1 MAIEFFN
8 FGVNAASEAASKLQ
22 KIANNEVQKET
33 DEMFGRLHEDYIKE
47 QEREDAAKKKADY
60 NPYEDEERQQEQKQ
74 RGGYNPDDYE
84 RVAFSGAVGAKN
96 QALYFAQYMKDQ
108 GVNDVVVS
116 PVKINGE
123 YMVEIPK
130 TAMIREKVEPEQ
142 EQPTV
147 TKLNHDEQ
155 DFLRRQL
162 ENVAAQ
168 EEAKKPKPAEP
179 EMTEAVT
186 DVTTEPQQAAAQ
198 PVPDAEPAY
207 SEPNTY
213 ESSYTE
219 HTDTAEP
226 VYDQNIPA
234 ADPMQAETTENAQVE
249 AESVAPAPENSYN
262 SSFGMESMS
271 STEPFSAYGDV
282 QPDEA
287 IDYGSTQHND
297 NTGYIPKGL
306 EPDFTSQQTT
316 VADKATAEPQ
326 EAKTNPFSN
335 EPASMPS
342 TAPEPVHTDS
352 QSQPSPSYSGYTS
365 SFEETSAESQNTAP
379 TTPYSDFLSNYDNM
393 KALERIVETGEVR
406 NDNDRRIMQEFVA
419 LTNNSFD
426 GAVSA
431 TESVNLTQQKE
442 PEMTSVRL
450 NENEKSFVQKS
461 MDSTF
466 MGQFLE
472 DRPDVA
478 EAMETIQEKGKITT
492 PHERQMF
499 LDYQNAMHDI
509 ATEFHAKTGT
519 EWDSNGGLE
528 AKSLASKA
536 SFMRTESVVQS
547 LNQKFQTDDKHGAST
562 KPQEHYRNVAKSAEQ
577 LIADFTEKTD
587 IDVKQ
592 AGVHGQSDKSKEIQ
606 ELRDEQEQGGLRA
619 VESEEQKLFTYTF
632 GQMGLF
638 GKTVNKSINVV
649 NDLAKYSA
657 VATNKRIFEEATL
670 RQETFE
676 KSSSSMRLGAA
687 QKNRGIGKAIV
698 FGNDM
703 VVINGEIV
711 TDEKIRGKVLAEHHK
726 RVAQSAQILQE
737 SAQRKEKVKEKQGE
751 YDDAYKIKK
760 DKYYA
765 THQDELADF
774 AKQEKKRKDAF
785 DKKEDKRYA
794 DFIKSGRNPDE
805 FIRREYQARGFYK
818 KKKKIATEH
827 ISEKQERMVR
837 NAQTIQNNLYR
848 QEYAAPVVTK
858 SGFRDGGSL
867 DEIKNTI
874 NTGAIALGAS
884 VTIALSQ
891 PELDFIRKNKSSFT
905 AEQRK
910 VLEKVMRG
918 ESISV
923 YHQKKVL
930 SEWSETMK
938 HAAETGKIK
947 LSDDDAEVLKSLGN
961 KVKLSDGEKAIFA
974 RYDKF
979 AQNLKKDLNLDFIAG
994 GITRADVL
1002 KINEAFLKR
1011 AENKGYQFITAT
1023 GKFDVA
1029 ALGNL
1034 TAKQLK
1040 ELGISNSTRNAL
1052 MQLNNPKAW
1061 GALDIGVA
1069 AKLAQKGMSGATK
1082 LAGNDEDMRA
1092 MISGGTKTYRYARKT
1107 TDGVKNTVKAI
1118 QKHQDA
1124 MKAKFAN
1131 VKKTNRLKNVDSVK
1145 PPKKKPTTK
1154 KAAKPNPK
1162 RNERFLAK
1170 QEKKLARLQRSENS
1184 VFGKARGKINGI
1196 KAKFMNSKV
1205 GMLVQKVQAGV
1216 SKAMLVI
1223 GKYVA
1228 IGILFVAT
1236 ALTMFVVV
1244 MTIIESFTNF
1254 LAAKTYKDTVCYK
1267 LYESLE
1273 EQETSWKD
1281 TIVDYEGL
1289 WDDKANVT
1297 YGTKGMSYSDYLKR
1311 FDNLLEADTQI
1322 AINPWHQKDA
1332 VASLSNNTKYLT
1344 YLDAYNG
1351 EKELRMTA
1359 NANLY
1364 GKLSPSADEAVYY
1377 SSTESGHTSNIKDII
1392 SMTDVMYQ
1400 FETDANSDKELG
1412 DALGANS
1419 DKELGDVLGMSPAE
1433 LNWENFKN
1441 RFTGFFKMLGN
1452 NISEFVK
1459 NLFGGKEDTE
1469 PNYIT
1474 WADASGTTFS
1484 YKTLQNY
1491 TATLFSASHQ
1501 QTWDYTVKYCSRL
1514 GNPTVKVNGSIETI
1528 DKLSE
1533 SEAAE
1538 LGYCTNPKVEDFY
1551 VGIERS
1557 SDDSPHPYIIGSDF
1571 KRYYTNHA
1579 GAFDITVDT
1588 NKNLNGSKN
1597 DLCLWSGMTSNKTTF
1612 DAVVTWISNHSGKCW
1627 SSKTVNPS
1635 SARISG
1641 GIFNYN
1647 LQNKNGKWFDSESG
1661 AKTDISNKLRS
1672 YRDTYHLPDDAYHI
1686 YREEG
1691 DYSVTRLTKDFA
1703 TKSNSNPNVGTL
1715 KTNVVQTS
1723 SKQEK
1728 RCVYIQNATK
1738 YTTGNGYVYEQGGK
1752 AEVPILDYTDSTHLI
1767 TDKTNDTWK
1776 DEVPAEQ
1783 TNYNNING
1791 KEKAYFY
1798 MPIPKNEDVNDFANT
1813 YLKDSS
1819 GNYLTIDKIY
1829 QKVKNRYQAG
1839 GNVYHINTTFVTNY
1853 MSWDD
1858 LNYMIGRVLTAR
1870 GYTGQSYQDEYDLLT
1885 SVIWYRVEIQVNTN
1899 IKQYKKQYRYE
1910 NGSIEI
1916 YRDSTTTLTRKCK
1929 GHSYQYCGG
1938 HLGVISRG
1946 NVFSMTNEQ
1955 LALVGTYNEDY
1966 QFPVQMDWSDDR
1978 YDEIRGKVITDKV
1991 NYSGTVSDA
2000 AWSGGSETPASDVQ
2014 GSYMGHSYGLNL
2026 YVEGGNWKEGF
2037 HVVGESDSEENKQY
2051 LCRDI
2056 FDVDE
2061 MVLKGSNCFGT
2072 KNWNDYEGWNGDN
2085 MTLAVLRQTMDWQD
2099 VYEFDIPTELG
2110 AKVLCQE
2117 DIDKIVDAL
2126 KKKYGSSFND
2136 GREQAVRIALSWVGK
2151 AHYNDEDGHNHGLV
2165 QSYCVAA
2172 DRNFNANC
2180 TAGTAWNFIRMYSS
2194 WTGQTATQSNTIDNS
2209 KAIKSPSTS
2218 LYLPADII
2226 RHVRSVGAGALVSSD
2241 NVNIDADDVNEI
2253 NTSGSNEALLMMK
2266 RDLAVV
2272 YIGELDE
2279 DLELSDGTT
2288 IKAGQS
2294 LTVDLSPNKDI
2305 GTIYLRRTDAT
2316 SLCNI
2321 GKTKT
2326 YYYVKNPDG
2335 KTWLYPFDYDKY
2347 KAFEETRKE
2356 K

>member
-179 EMTEAVT
+179 EMPEAVADAT
-186 DVTTEPQQAAAQ
+186 AEPQQTATQ
-198 PVPDAEPAY
+198 SVPETEPAY
-207 SEPNTY
+207 NEPNTY

-234 ADPMQAETTENAQVE
+234 ADPMQAEATGNVQVE
-249 AESVAPAPENSYN
+249 AESTAPAPESSYN
-262 SSFGMESMS
+262 SSFGMESTS

-282 QPDEA
+282 QPDEVV
-287 IDYGSTQHND
+287 DYGSIQHNE

-306 EPDFTSQQTT
+306 EPDFTSPQAT

-335 EPASMPS
+335 EPVSMSS

-536 SFMRTESVVQS
+536 SFMRTESAVQS
-547 LNQKFQTDDKHGAST
+547 LNQKFQADDKHGASA

-619 VESEEQKLFTYTF
+619 AESEEQKLFTYTF

-737 SAQRKEKVKEKQGE
+737 SAQRKERVKEKQGE

-1412 DALGANS
+1412 D
-1419 DKELGDVLGMSPAE
+1419 VLGMSPAE

-1514 GNPTVKVNGSIETI
+1514 GNPTVKVDGTKYEI
-1528 DKLSE
+1528 DSLSE

-1551 VGIERS
+1551 VGIESS
-1557 SDDSPHPYIIGSDF
+1557 SDDSPQPYIIGSDF

-1776 DEVPAEQ
+1776 DEVSAEQ

-1798 MPIPKNEDVNDFANT
+1798 MPIPKNEDVNDFANN

-1885 SVIWYRVEIQVNTN
+1885 SVIWYRVAIQVNTN

-2072 KNWNDYEGWNGDN
+2072 KDWDDYEGWNGDN

-2136 GREQAVRIALSWVGK
+2136 SREQAVRIALSWVGK

-2180 TAGTAWNFIRMYSS
+2180 TAGTAWDFIRMYSS

-2209 KAIKSPSTS
+2209 KAIKSPSAS

-2226 RHVRSVGAGALVSSD
+2226 RHVRSVSAGALVNSD
-2241 NVNIDADDVNEI
+2241 NVNIDANDVNEI
-2253 NTSGSNEALLMMK
+2253 NNSGSNEALLMMK

-2272 YIGELDE
+2272 YIGELNE

-2335 KTWLYPFDYDKY
+2335 KTWLYRFDCDKY
-2347 KAFEETRKE
+2347 KAFEEARKE

>member
-8 FGVNAASEAASKLQ
+8 FGVNATSEVASKLQ

-130 TAMIREKVEPEQ
+130 TAMIREKIEPKQ

-249 AESVAPAPENSYN
+249 AESVAPAPENSHN

-536 SFMRTESVVQS
+536 SFMRTESAVQS
-547 LNQKFQTDDKHGAST
+547 LNQKFQADDKHGASA

-619 VESEEQKLFTYTF
+619 AESEEQKLFTYTF

-737 SAQRKEKVKEKQGE
+737 SAQRKERVKEKQGE

-1412 DALGANS
+1412 D
-1419 DKELGDVLGMSPAE
+1419 VLGMSPAE

-1514 GNPTVKVNGSIETI
+1514 GNPTVKVDGTKYEI
-1528 DKLSE
+1528 DSLSE

-1551 VGIERS
+1551 VGIESS
-1557 SDDSPHPYIIGSDF
+1557 SDDSPQPYIIGSDF

-1776 DEVPAEQ
+1776 DEVSAEQ

-1798 MPIPKNEDVNDFANT
+1798 MPIPKNEDVNDFANN

-1885 SVIWYRVEIQVNTN
+1885 SVIWYRVAIQVNTN

-2072 KNWNDYEGWNGDN
+2072 KDWDDYEGWNGDN

-2136 GREQAVRIALSWVGK
+2136 SREQAVRIALSWVGK

-2180 TAGTAWNFIRMYSS
+2180 TAGTAWDFIRMYSS

-2209 KAIKSPSTS
+2209 KAIKSPSAS

-2226 RHVRSVGAGALVSSD
+2226 RHVRSVSAGALVSSD
-2241 NVNIDADDVNEI
+2241 NVNIDANDVNEI
-2253 NTSGSNEALLMMK
+2253 NNSGSNEALLMMK

-2272 YIGELDE
+2272 YIGELNE

-2335 KTWLYPFDYDKY
+2335 KTWLYRFDCDKY
-2347 KAFEETRKE
+2347 KAFEEARKE

>member
-8 FGVNAASEAASKLQ
+8 FGVNATSEVASKLQ

-130 TAMIREKVEPEQ
+130 TAMIREKIEPKQ

-249 AESVAPAPENSYN
+249 AEFVAPAPENSYN
-262 SSFGMESMS
+262 SSFGMESTS

-450 NENEKSFVQKS
+450 NEKEKSFVQKS

-536 SFMRTESVVQS
+536 SFMRTESAVQS
-547 LNQKFQTDDKHGAST
+547 LNQKFQADDKHGTSA

-619 VESEEQKLFTYTF
+619 AESEEQKLFTYTF

-737 SAQRKEKVKEKQGE
+737 SAQRKERVKEKQGE

-1011 AENKGYQFITAT
+1011 AESKGYQFITAT

-1131 VKKTNRLKNVDSVK
+1131 VKKTNKLKNVDSVK

-1205 GMLVQKVQAGV
+1205 GMLVQKVQAGI

-1244 MTIIESFTNF
+1244 MTVIESFTNF

-1311 FDNLLEADTQI
+1311 FDNLIENGTQI
-1322 AINPWHQKDA
+1322 VINPWHQKDA
-1332 VASLSNNTKYLT
+1332 VASLSNNTQYIT

-1400 FETDANSDKELG
+1400 FETD
-1412 DALGANS
+1412 ANS

-1514 GNPTVKVNGSIETI
+1514 GNPTVKVDGTKYEI
-1528 DKLSE
+1528 DSLSE

-1551 VGIERS
+1551 VGIESS
-1557 SDDSPHPYIIGSDF
+1557 SDDSPQPYIIGSDF

-1776 DEVPAEQ
+1776 DEVSAEQ

-1798 MPIPKNEDVNDFANT
+1798 MPIPKNEDVNDFANN

-1885 SVIWYRVEIQVNTN
+1885 SVIWYRVAIQVNTN

-2180 TAGTAWNFIRMYSS
+2180 TAGTAWDFIRMYSS

>member
-8 FGVNAASEAASKLQ
+8 FGVNATSEVASKLQ

-60 NPYEDEERQQEQKQ
+60 SPYEDEERQQEQKQ

-130 TAMIREKVEPEQ
+130 TAMIREKIEPEQ

-198 PVPDAEPAY
+198 SVPEAEPAY
-207 SEPNTY
+207 SEPNIY

-262 SSFGMESMS
+262 SSFGMESTS

-287 IDYGSTQHND
+287 VDYGSTQHND

-335 EPASMPS
+335 EPVSMPS

-365 SFEETSAESQNTAP
+365 SFEETSAESQNTAS

-393 KALERIVETGEVR
+393 KTLERIVETGEVR

-419 LTNNSFD
+419 LTNNSFG

-431 TESVNLTQQKE
+431 AESVNLTQQKE

-461 MDSTF
+461 MDSTL

-519 EWDSNGGLE
+519 EWDSNSSLE

-536 SFMRTESVVQS
+536 SFMRTESAVQS
-547 LNQKFQTDDKHGAST
+547 LNQKFQADDKHGAST

-638 GKTVNKSINVV
+638 GKTVNKSINAV

-676 KSSSSMRLGAA
+676 RSSSSMRLGAA

-737 SAQRKEKVKEKQGE
+737 SARRKEKVKEKQGE
-751 YDDAYKIKK
+751 YDDAYKVKK

-765 THQDELADF
+765 THQEELADF

-1023 GKFDVA
+1023 GKLDVA

-1297 YGTKGMSYSDYLKR
+1297 YGTKDMSYSDYLKR

-1400 FETDANSDKELG
+1400 FETD
-1412 DALGANS
+1412 ANS

-1557 SDDSPHPYIIGSDF
+1557 SDDSPQPYIIGSDF

-1776 DEVPAEQ
+1776 DEVSAEQ

-1798 MPIPKNEDVNDFANT
+1798 MPIPKNEDVNDFANN

-1885 SVIWYRVEIQVNTN
+1885 SVIWYRVAIQVNTN

-2072 KNWNDYEGWNGDN
+2072 KDWDDYEGWNGDN

-2136 GREQAVRIALSWVGK
+2136 SREQAVRIALSWVGK

-2180 TAGTAWNFIRMYSS
+2180 TAGTAWDFIRMYSS

-2209 KAIKSPSTS
+2209 KAIKSPSAS

-2226 RHVRSVGAGALVSSD
+2226 RHVRSVSAGALVSSD
-2241 NVNIDADDVNEI
+2241 NVNIDANDVNEI
-2253 NTSGSNEALLMMK
+2253 NNSGSNEALLMMK

-2272 YIGELDE
+2272 YIGELNE

-2335 KTWLYPFDYDKY
+2335 KTWLYRFDCDKY
-2347 KAFEETRKE
+2347 KAFEEARKE

>member
-271 STEPFSAYGDV
+271 SIEPFSAYGDV

-536 SFMRTESVVQS
+536 SFMRTESAVQS
-547 LNQKFQTDDKHGAST
+547 LNQKFQADDKHGASA

-619 VESEEQKLFTYTF
+619 AESEEQKLFTYTF

-737 SAQRKEKVKEKQGE
+737 SAQRKERVKEKQGE

-918 ESISV
+918 ERISV
-923 YHQKKVL
+923 YHQKKVM

-1412 DALGANS
+1412 D
-1419 DKELGDVLGMSPAE
+1419 VLGMSPAE

-1514 GNPTVKVNGSIETI
+1514 GNPTVKVDGTKYEI
-1528 DKLSE
+1528 DSLSE

-1551 VGIERS
+1551 VGIESS
-1557 SDDSPHPYIIGSDF
+1557 SDDSPQPYIIGSDF

-1776 DEVPAEQ
+1776 DEVSAEQ

-1798 MPIPKNEDVNDFANT
+1798 MPIPKNEDVNDFANN

-1885 SVIWYRVEIQVNTN
+1885 SVIWYRVAIQVNTN

-2072 KNWNDYEGWNGDN
+2072 KDWDDYEGWNGDN

-2136 GREQAVRIALSWVGK
+2136 SREQAVRIALSWVGK

-2180 TAGTAWNFIRMYSS
+2180 TAGTAWDFIRMYSS

-2209 KAIKSPSTS
+2209 KAIKSPSAS

-2226 RHVRSVGAGALVSSD
+2226 RHVRSVSAGALVSSD
-2241 NVNIDADDVNEI
+2241 NVNIDANDVNEI
-2253 NTSGSNEALLMMK
+2253 NNSGSNEALLMMK

-2272 YIGELDE
+2272 YIGELNE

-2335 KTWLYPFDYDKY
+2335 KTWLYRFDCDKY
-2347 KAFEETRKE
+2347 KAFEEARKE

>member
-84 RVAFSGAVGAKN
+84 RVAFSGAIGAKN

-130 TAMIREKVEPEQ
+130 TAMIREKIEPKQ

-262 SSFGMESMS
+262 SSFGMESTS

-335 EPASMPS
+335 ESASMPS

-419 LTNNSFD
+419 LTNNSFG

-450 NENEKSFVQKS
+450 SENEKSFVQKS
-461 MDSTF
+461 MDSTL

-536 SFMRTESVVQS
+536 SFMRTESAVQS
-547 LNQKFQTDDKHGAST
+547 LNQKFQADDKHGASA

-619 VESEEQKLFTYTF
+619 AESEEQKLFTYTF
-632 GQMGLF
+632 VQMGLF

-676 KSSSSMRLGAA
+676 RSSSSMRLGAA

-1311 FDNLLEADTQI
+1311 FDNLIENGTQI
-1322 AINPWHQKDA
+1322 VINPWHQKDA

-1400 FETDANSDKELG
+1400 FETD
-1412 DALGANS
+1412 ANS

-1514 GNPTVKVNGSIETI
+1514 GNPTVKVDGTKYEI
-1528 DKLSE
+1528 DSLSE

-1551 VGIERS
+1551 VGIESS
-1557 SDDSPHPYIIGSDF
+1557 SDDSPQPYIIGSDF

-1776 DEVPAEQ
+1776 DEVSAEQ

-1798 MPIPKNEDVNDFANT
+1798 MPIPKNEDVNDFANN

-1885 SVIWYRVEIQVNTN
+1885 SVIWYRVAIQVNTN

-2072 KNWNDYEGWNGDN
+2072 KDWDDYEGWNGDN

-2136 GREQAVRIALSWVGK
+2136 SREQAVRIALSWVGK

-2180 TAGTAWNFIRMYSS
+2180 TAGTAWDFIRMYSS

-2209 KAIKSPSTS
+2209 KAIKSPSAS

-2226 RHVRSVGAGALVSSD
+2226 RHVRSVSAGALVSSD
-2241 NVNIDADDVNEI
+2241 NVNIDANDVNEI
-2253 NTSGSNEALLMMK
+2253 NNSGSNEALLMMK

-2272 YIGELDE
+2272 YIGELNE

-2335 KTWLYPFDYDKY
+2335 KTWLYRFDCDKY
-2347 KAFEETRKE
+2347 KAFEEARKE

>member
-8 FGVNAASEAASKLQ
+8 FGVNATSEVASKLQ

-130 TAMIREKVEPEQ
+130 TAMIREKIEPKQ

-186 DVTTEPQQAAAQ
+186 DVTTEPQQATAQ

-271 STEPFSAYGDV
+271 SIEPFSAYGDV

-536 SFMRTESVVQS
+536 SFMRTESAVQS
-547 LNQKFQTDDKHGAST
+547 LNQKFQADDKHGASA

-619 VESEEQKLFTYTF
+619 AESEEQKLFTYTF

-737 SAQRKEKVKEKQGE
+737 SAQRKERVKEKQGE

-1412 DALGANS
+1412 D
-1419 DKELGDVLGMSPAE
+1419 VLGMSPAE

-1514 GNPTVKVNGSIETI
+1514 GNPTVKVDGTKYEI
-1528 DKLSE
+1528 DSLSE

-1551 VGIERS
+1551 VGIESS
-1557 SDDSPHPYIIGSDF
+1557 SDDSPQPYIIGSDF

-1776 DEVPAEQ
+1776 DEVSAEQ

-1798 MPIPKNEDVNDFANT
+1798 MPIPKNEDVNDFANN

-1885 SVIWYRVEIQVNTN
+1885 SVIWYRVAIQVNTN

-2072 KNWNDYEGWNGDN
+2072 KDWDDYEGWNGDN

-2136 GREQAVRIALSWVGK
+2136 SREQAVRIALSWVGK

-2180 TAGTAWNFIRMYSS
+2180 TAGTAWDFIRMYSS

-2209 KAIKSPSTS
+2209 KAIKSPSAS

-2226 RHVRSVGAGALVSSD
+2226 RHVRSVSAGALVSSD
-2241 NVNIDADDVNEI
+2241 NVNIDANDVNEI
-2253 NTSGSNEALLMMK
+2253 NNSGSNEALLMMK

-2272 YIGELDE
+2272 YIGELNE

-2335 KTWLYPFDYDKY
+2335 KTWLYRFDCDKY
-2347 KAFEETRKE
+2347 KAFEEARKE

>member
-8 FGVNAASEAASKLQ
+8 FGVNATSEVASKLQ

-130 TAMIREKVEPEQ
+130 TAMIREKIEPEQ

-168 EEAKKPKPAEP
+168 EEAKKPKSAEP

-198 PVPDAEPAY
+198 PVPEAGPAY

-262 SSFGMESMS
+262 SSFGMESTS

-287 IDYGSTQHND
+287 VDYDSTQHND

-306 EPDFTSQQTT
+306 EPDFTSPQTT

-335 EPASMPS
+335 EPVSIPS

-393 KALERIVETGEVR
+393 KTLERIVETGEVR

-419 LTNNSFD
+419 LTNNSFG

-431 TESVNLTQQKE
+431 AESVNLTQQKE

-509 ATEFHAKTGT
+509 STEFHAKAGT

-547 LNQKFQTDDKHGAST
+547 LNQKFQADDKHNASA

-592 AGVHGQSDKSKEIQ
+592 AGIHGQSDKSKEIQ

-619 VESEEQKLFTYTF
+619 VENEEQKLFTYTF

-676 KSSSSMRLGAA
+676 RSSSSMRLGAA

-711 TDEKIRGKVLAEHHK
+711 TDEKIRSKVLAEHHK

-737 SAQRKEKVKEKQGE
+737 SARRKEKVKEKQGE
-751 YDDAYKIKK
+751 YDDAYKVKK

-774 AKQEKKRKDAF
+774 VKQEKKRKDAF

-1034 TAKQLK
+1034 TTKQLK

-1131 VKKTNRLKNVDSVK
+1131 VKKTNKLKNVDSVK

-1244 MTIIESFTNF
+1244 MTVIESFTNF

-1281 TIVDYEGL
+1281 TVVDYEGL

-1311 FDNLLEADTQI
+1311 FDNLIENGTQI
-1322 AINPWHQKDA
+1322 VINPWHQKDT
-1332 VASLSNNTKYLT
+1332 VASLSNNTQYIT

-1412 DALGANS
+1412 D
-1419 DKELGDVLGMSPAE
+1419 VLGMSPAE

-1452 NISEFVK
+1452 NISEFFK

-1501 QTWDYTVKYCSRL
+1501 QTWDYTVKYCNRL

-1538 LGYCTNPKVEDFY
+1538 LGYCINPKVEDFY
-1551 VGIERS
+1551 VGIES
-1557 SDDSPHPYIIGSDF
+1557 SSNDSPEPYIIGSDG
-1571 KRYYTNHA
+1571 KRYYTNHVNT
-1579 GAFDITVDT
+1579 FDITVST
-1588 NKNLNGSKN
+1588 NKNLNGSVN
-1597 DLCLWSGMTSNKTTF
+1597 DLCLWSGMKGDKNTF
-1612 DAVVTWISNHSGKCW
+1612 DKVVEWIGNHSGRCW
-1627 SSKTVNPS
+1627 TSKTVKPS
-1635 SARISG
+1635 GARISG
-1641 GIFNYN
+1641 GIYNYN
-1647 LQNKNGKWFDSESG
+1647 LPNTNGGWYDSASAAE
-1661 AKTDISNKLRS
+1661 AYMKTKLNNYRNAYRLPADTYKI
-1672 YRDTYHLPDDAYHI
+1672 YRD
-1686 YREEG
+1686 EG
-1691 DYSVTRLTKDFA
+1691 DYSTTRMTRDFA
-1703 TKSNSNPNVGTL
+1703 TKSTSNPNTGTQKKRIAQNGTKSQKCNLYFSGSNATWLNGSNHVWGKRNSSGYFDILKYNDSSVLKSDTVNYSFYTQSDSLFANGKNLEKEYYNKYVKNKEQAYIYFPLPNGMSYDDIPNEVKTNYSYSDVLKYLKRLYNASGSPSLLYNSIFISNAFDWNGDRSGTL
-1715 KTNVVQTS
+1715 EKVFDCITNSTDDWNELNS
-1723 SKQEK
+1723 RNWGRISM
-1728 RCVYIQNATK
+1728 
-1738 YTTGNGYVYEQGGK
+1738 K
-1752 AEVPILDYTDSTHLI
+1752 A
-1767 TDKTNDTWK
+1767 
-1776 DEVPAEQ
+1776 
-1783 TNYNNING
+1783 
-1791 KEKAYFY
+1791 
-1798 MPIPKNEDVNDFANT
+1798 DVN
-1813 YLKDSS
+1813 
-1819 GNYLTIDKIY
+1819 I
-1829 QKVKNRYQAG
+1829 R
-1839 GNVYHINTTFVTNY
+1839 
-1853 MSWDD
+1853 
-1858 LNYMIGRVLTAR
+1858 
-1870 GYTGQSYQDEYDLLT
+1870 
-1885 SVIWYRVEIQVNTN
+1885 
-1899 IKQYKKQYRYE
+1899 QYKWQYRYE
-1910 NGSIEI
+1910 NGSIEV
-1916 YRDSTTTLTRKCK
+1916 YRDSRTTLTRNCK
-1929 GHSYQYCGG
+1929 GHSYKYCGG

-2026 YVEGGNWKEGF
+2026 YVEGGNWKKGF

-2061 MVLKGSNCFGT
+2061 MILKGSNCFGT
-2072 KNWNDYEGWNGDN
+2072 KDWDDYEGWNGDN

-2136 GREQAVRIALSWVGK
+2136 SREQAVRIALSWVGK

-2180 TAGTAWNFIRMYSS
+2180 TAGTAWDFIRMYSS
-2194 WTGQTATQSNTIDNS
+2194 WTGQTATQSNMIDNS
-2209 KAIKSPSTS
+2209 KAIKSPSAS

-2226 RHVRSVGAGALVSSD
+2226 RHVRSVSAGALVSSD
-2241 NVNIDADDVNEI
+2241 NVNIDANDVNEI
-2253 NTSGSNEALLMMK
+2253 NNSGSNEALLMMK

-2272 YIGELDE
+2272 YIGELNE

-2326 YYYVKNPDG
+2326 YYYVKNPDD
-2335 KTWLYPFDYDKY
+2335 KTWLYRFDCDKY
-2347 KAFEETRKE
+2347 KAFEEARKE

>member
-8 FGVNAASEAASKLQ
+8 FGVNATSEVASKLQ

-130 TAMIREKVEPEQ
+130 TAMIREKIEPKQ

-271 STEPFSAYGDV
+271 SIEPFSAYGDV

-536 SFMRTESVVQS
+536 SFMRTESAVQS
-547 LNQKFQTDDKHGAST
+547 LNQKFQADDKHGASA

-619 VESEEQKLFTYTF
+619 AESEEQKLFTYTF

-737 SAQRKEKVKEKQGE
+737 SAQRKERVKEKQGE

-1412 DALGANS
+1412 D
-1419 DKELGDVLGMSPAE
+1419 VLGMSPAE

-1514 GNPTVKVNGSIETI
+1514 GNPTVKVDGTKYEI
-1528 DKLSE
+1528 DSLSE

-1551 VGIERS
+1551 VGIESS
-1557 SDDSPHPYIIGSDF
+1557 SDDSPQPYIIGSDF

-1776 DEVPAEQ
+1776 DEVSAEQ

-1798 MPIPKNEDVNDFANT
+1798 MPIPKNEDVNDFANN

-1885 SVIWYRVEIQVNTN
+1885 SVIWYRVAIQVNTN

-2072 KNWNDYEGWNGDN
+2072 KNWDDYEGWNGDN

-2136 GREQAVRIALSWVGK
+2136 SREQAVRIALSWVGK

-2180 TAGTAWNFIRMYSS
+2180 TAGTAWDFIRMYSS

-2209 KAIKSPSTS
+2209 KAIKSPSAS

-2226 RHVRSVGAGALVSSD
+2226 RHVRSVSAGALVSSD
-2241 NVNIDADDVNEI
+2241 NVNIDANDVNEI
-2253 NTSGSNEALLMMK
+2253 NNSGSNEALLMMK

-2272 YIGELDE
+2272 YIGELNE

-2335 KTWLYPFDYDKY
+2335 KTWLYRFDCDKY
-2347 KAFEETRKE
+2347 KAFEEARKE

>member
-8 FGVNAASEAASKLQ
+8 FGVNATSEVASKLQ

-130 TAMIREKVEPEQ
+130 TAMIREKIEPKQ

-536 SFMRTESVVQS
+536 SFMRTESAVQS
-547 LNQKFQTDDKHGAST
+547 LNQKFQADDKHGASA

-619 VESEEQKLFTYTF
+619 AESEEQKLFTYTF

-737 SAQRKEKVKEKQGE
+737 SAQRKERVKEKQGE

-1412 DALGANS
+1412 D
-1419 DKELGDVLGMSPAE
+1419 VLGMSPAE

-1514 GNPTVKVNGSIETI
+1514 GNPTVKVDGTKYEI
-1528 DKLSE
+1528 DSLSE

-1551 VGIERS
+1551 VGIESS
-1557 SDDSPHPYIIGSDF
+1557 SDDSPQPYIIGSDF

-1776 DEVPAEQ
+1776 DEVSAEQ

-1798 MPIPKNEDVNDFANT
+1798 MPIPKNEDVNDFANN

-1885 SVIWYRVEIQVNTN
+1885 SVIWYRVAIQVNTN

-1955 LALVGTYNEDY
+1955 LALAGTYNEDY

-2072 KNWNDYEGWNGDN
+2072 KDWDDYEGWNGDN

-2180 TAGTAWNFIRMYSS
+2180 TAGTAWDFIRMYSS

-2209 KAIKSPSTS
+2209 KAIKFPSTS

-2253 NTSGSNEALLMMK
+2253 NNSGSNEALLMMK

-2272 YIGELDE
+2272 YIGELNE

-2326 YYYVKNPDG
+2326 YYYVKNPDD
-2335 KTWLYPFDYDKY
+2335 KTWLYRFDCDKY
-2347 KAFEETRKE
+2347 KAFEEARKG

>member
-8 FGVNAASEAASKLQ
+8 FGVNATSEVASKLQ

-130 TAMIREKVEPEQ
+130 TAMIREKIEPKQ

-271 STEPFSAYGDV
+271 SIEPFSAYGDV

-536 SFMRTESVVQS
+536 SFMRTESAVQS
-547 LNQKFQTDDKHGAST
+547 LNQKFQADDKHGASA

-619 VESEEQKLFTYTF
+619 AESEEQKLFTYTF

-737 SAQRKEKVKEKQGE
+737 SAQRKERVKEKQGE

-1412 DALGANS
+1412 D
-1419 DKELGDVLGMSPAE
+1419 VLGMSPAE

-1514 GNPTVKVNGSIETI
+1514 GNPTVKVDGTKYEI
-1528 DKLSE
+1528 DSLSE

-1551 VGIERS
+1551 VGIESS
-1557 SDDSPHPYIIGSDF
+1557 SDDSPQPYIIGSDF

-1612 DAVVTWISNHSGKCW
+1612 DAVVTWISNRSGKCW

-1776 DEVPAEQ
+1776 DEVSAEQ

-1798 MPIPKNEDVNDFANT
+1798 MPIPKNEDVNDFANN

-1829 QKVKNRYQAG
+1829 QKVKNRYQAD

-1885 SVIWYRVEIQVNTN
+1885 SVIWYRVAIQVNTN

-2072 KNWNDYEGWNGDN
+2072 KDWDDYEGWNGDN

-2136 GREQAVRIALSWVGK
+2136 SREQAVRIALSWVGK

-2180 TAGTAWNFIRMYSS
+2180 TAGTAWDFIRMYSS

-2209 KAIKSPSTS
+2209 KAIKSPSAS

-2226 RHVRSVGAGALVSSD
+2226 RHVRSVSAGALVSSD
-2241 NVNIDADDVNEI
+2241 NVNIDANDVNEI
-2253 NTSGSNEALLMMK
+2253 NNSGSNEALLMMK

-2272 YIGELDE
+2272 YIGELNE

-2335 KTWLYPFDYDKY
+2335 KTWLYRFDCDKY
-2347 KAFEETRKE
+2347 KAFEEARKE

>member
-8 FGVNAASEAASKLQ
+8 FGVNATSEVASKLQ

-130 TAMIREKVEPEQ
+130 TAMIREKIEPKQ

-1412 DALGANS
+1412 D
-1419 DKELGDVLGMSPAE
+1419 VLGMSPAE

-1514 GNPTVKVNGSIETI
+1514 GNPTVKVDGTKYEI
-1528 DKLSE
+1528 DSLSE

-1551 VGIERS
+1551 VGIESS
-1557 SDDSPHPYIIGSDF
+1557 SDDSPQPYIIGSDF

-1776 DEVPAEQ
+1776 DEVSAEQ

-1798 MPIPKNEDVNDFANT
+1798 MPIPKNEDVNDFANN

-1885 SVIWYRVEIQVNTN
+1885 SVIWYRVAIQVNTN

-2180 TAGTAWNFIRMYSS
+2180 TAGTAWDFIRMYSS

>member
-8 FGVNAASEAASKLQ
+8 FGVNATSEAASKLQ

-130 TAMIREKVEPEQ
+130 TAMIREKIEPKQ

-287 IDYGSTQHND
+287 IDYGSAQHND

-335 EPASMPS
+335 EPVSMPS

-536 SFMRTESVVQS
+536 SFMRTESAVQS
-547 LNQKFQTDDKHGAST
+547 LNQKFQADDKHGASA

-619 VESEEQKLFTYTF
+619 AESEEQKLFTYTF

-737 SAQRKEKVKEKQGE
+737 SAQRKERVKEKQGE

-1412 DALGANS
+1412 D
-1419 DKELGDVLGMSPAE
+1419 VLGMSPAE

-1514 GNPTVKVNGSIETI
+1514 GNPTVKVDGTKYEI
-1528 DKLSE
+1528 DSLSE

-1551 VGIERS
+1551 VGIESS
-1557 SDDSPHPYIIGSDF
+1557 SDDSPQPYIIGSDF

-1612 DAVVTWISNHSGKCW
+1612 DAVVTWISNHSDKCW

-1776 DEVPAEQ
+1776 DEVSAEQ

-1798 MPIPKNEDVNDFANT
+1798 MPIPKNEDVNDFANN

-1885 SVIWYRVEIQVNTN
+1885 SVIWYRVAIQVNTN

-2180 TAGTAWNFIRMYSS
+2180 TAGTAWDFIRMYSS

>member
-130 TAMIREKVEPEQ
+130 TAMIREKIEPEQ

-186 DVTTEPQQAAAQ
+186 DVTAEPQQAAAQ
-198 PVPDAEPAY
+198 PVPEAEPAY
-207 SEPNTY
+207 SEPDTY
-213 ESSYTE
+213 ESPYTK

-234 ADPMQAETTENAQVE
+234 TDPMQAETTENAQVE

-262 SSFGMESMS
+262 SSFGMESTS

-287 IDYGSTQHND
+287 VDYGSTQHND

-335 EPASMPS
+335 EPVSMPS

-379 TTPYSDFLSNYDNM
+379 TSQNTASTTPYSDFLSNYDNM
-393 KALERIVETGEVR
+393 KTLERIVETGEVR

-419 LTNNSFD
+419 LTNNSFG

-431 TESVNLTQQKE
+431 AESVNLTQQKE

-519 EWDSNGGLE
+519 EWDSNSSLE

-536 SFMRTESVVQS
+536 SFMRTESAVQS
-547 LNQKFQTDDKHGAST
+547 LNQKFQADDKHGTSA

-619 VESEEQKLFTYTF
+619 AESEEQKLFTYTF

-676 KSSSSMRLGAA
+676 RSSSSMRLGAA

-737 SAQRKEKVKEKQGE
+737 SARRKEKVKEKQGE
-751 YDDAYKIKK
+751 YDDAYKVKK

-1297 YGTKGMSYSDYLKR
+1297 YGTKDMSYSDYLKR

-1412 DALGANS
+1412 D
-1419 DKELGDVLGMSPAE
+1419 VLGMSPAE

-1514 GNPTVKVNGSIETI
+1514 GNPTVKVDGTKYEI
-1528 DKLSE
+1528 DSLSE

-1551 VGIERS
+1551 VGIESS
-1557 SDDSPHPYIIGSDF
+1557 SDDSPQPYIIGSDF

-1776 DEVPAEQ
+1776 DEVSAEQ

-1798 MPIPKNEDVNDFANT
+1798 MPIPKNEDVNDFANN

-2072 KNWNDYEGWNGDN
+2072 KDWDDYEGWNGDN

-2136 GREQAVRIALSWVGK
+2136 SREQAVRIALSWVGK

-2180 TAGTAWNFIRMYSS
+2180 TAGTAWDFIRMYSS

-2209 KAIKSPSTS
+2209 KAIKSPSAS

-2226 RHVRSVGAGALVSSD
+2226 RHVRSVSAGALVSSD
-2241 NVNIDADDVNEI
+2241 NVNIDANDVNEI
-2253 NTSGSNEALLMMK
+2253 NNSGSNEALLMMK

-2272 YIGELDE
+2272 YIGELNE

-2305 GTIYLRRTDAT
+2305 GTIYLRRTDAM

-2326 YYYVKNPDG
+2326 YYYVKNPDD
-2335 KTWLYPFDYDKY
+2335 KTWLYRFDCDKY
-2347 KAFEETRKE
+2347 KAFEEARKG

>member
-130 TAMIREKVEPEQ
+130 TAMIREKIEPKQ

-536 SFMRTESVVQS
+536 SFMRTESAVQS
-547 LNQKFQTDDKHGAST
+547 LNQKFQADDKHGASA

-619 VESEEQKLFTYTF
+619 AESEEQKLFTYTF

-737 SAQRKEKVKEKQGE
+737 SAQRKERVKEKQGE

-1412 DALGANS
+1412 D
-1419 DKELGDVLGMSPAE
+1419 VLGMSPAE

-1557 SDDSPHPYIIGSDF
+1557 SDDSPQPYIIGSDF

-1776 DEVPAEQ
+1776 DEVSAEQ

-1798 MPIPKNEDVNDFANT
+1798 MPIPKNEDVNDFANN

-1885 SVIWYRVEIQVNTN
+1885 SVIWYRVAIQVNTN

-2072 KNWNDYEGWNGDN
+2072 KDWDDYEGWNGDN

-2136 GREQAVRIALSWVGK
+2136 SREQAVRIALSWVGK

-2180 TAGTAWNFIRMYSS
+2180 TAGTAWDFIRMYSS

-2209 KAIKSPSTS
+2209 KAIKSPSAS

-2226 RHVRSVGAGALVSSD
+2226 RHVRSVSAGALVSSD
-2241 NVNIDADDVNEI
+2241 NVNIDANDVNEI
-2253 NTSGSNEALLMMK
+2253 NNSGSNEALLMMK

-2272 YIGELDE
+2272 YIGELNE

-2335 KTWLYPFDYDKY
+2335 KTWLYRFDCDKY
-2347 KAFEETRKE
+2347 KAFEEARKE

>member
-8 FGVNAASEAASKLQ
+8 FGVNATSEVASKLQ

-60 NPYEDEERQQEQKQ
+60 SPYEDEERQQEQKQ

-130 TAMIREKVEPEQ
+130 TAMIREKIEPEQ

-198 PVPDAEPAY
+198 SVPEAEPAY
-207 SEPNTY
+207 SEPNIY

-262 SSFGMESMS
+262 SSFGMESTS

-287 IDYGSTQHND
+287 VDYGSTQHND

-335 EPASMPS
+335 EPVSMPS

-365 SFEETSAESQNTAP
+365 SFEETSAESQNTAS

-393 KALERIVETGEVR
+393 KTLERIVETGEVR

-419 LTNNSFD
+419 LTNNSFG

-431 TESVNLTQQKE
+431 AESVNLTQQKE

-461 MDSTF
+461 MDSTL

-519 EWDSNGGLE
+519 EWDSNSSLE

-536 SFMRTESVVQS
+536 SFMRTESAVQS
-547 LNQKFQTDDKHGAST
+547 LNQKFQADDKHGAST

-638 GKTVNKSINVV
+638 GKTVNKSINAV

-676 KSSSSMRLGAA
+676 RSSSSMRLGAA

-737 SAQRKEKVKEKQGE
+737 SARRKEKVKEKQGE
-751 YDDAYKIKK
+751 YDDAYKVKK

-765 THQDELADF
+765 THQEELADF

-1023 GKFDVA
+1023 GKLDVA

-1412 DALGANS
+1412 D
-1419 DKELGDVLGMSPAE
+1419 VLGMSPAE

-1557 SDDSPHPYIIGSDF
+1557 SDDSPQPYIIGSDF

-1776 DEVPAEQ
+1776 DEVSAEQ

-1798 MPIPKNEDVNDFANT
+1798 MPIPKNEDVNDFANN

-1885 SVIWYRVEIQVNTN
+1885 SVIWYRVAIQVNTN

-2072 KNWNDYEGWNGDN
+2072 KDWDDYEGWNGDN

-2136 GREQAVRIALSWVGK
+2136 SREQAVRIALSWVGK

-2180 TAGTAWNFIRMYSS
+2180 TAGTAWDFIRMYSS

-2209 KAIKSPSTS
+2209 KAIKSPSAS

-2226 RHVRSVGAGALVSSD
+2226 RHVRSVSAGALVSSD
-2241 NVNIDADDVNEI
+2241 NVNIDANDVNEI
-2253 NTSGSNEALLMMK
+2253 NNSGSNEALLMMK

-2272 YIGELDE
+2272 YIGELNE

-2335 KTWLYPFDYDKY
+2335 KTWLYRFDCDKY
-2347 KAFEETRKE
+2347 KAFEEARKE

>member
-8 FGVNAASEAASKLQ
+8 FGVNATSEVASKLQ

-130 TAMIREKVEPEQ
+130 TAMIREKIEPKQ

-271 STEPFSAYGDV
+271 SIEPFSAYGDV

-536 SFMRTESVVQS
+536 SFMRTESAVQS
-547 LNQKFQTDDKHGAST
+547 LNQKFQADDKHGASA

-619 VESEEQKLFTYTF
+619 AESEEQKLFTYTF

-737 SAQRKEKVKEKQGE
+737 SAQRKERVKEKQGE

-1228 IGILFVAT
+1228 IGILFVTT

-1412 DALGANS
+1412 D
-1419 DKELGDVLGMSPAE
+1419 VLGMSPAE

-1514 GNPTVKVNGSIETI
+1514 GNPTVKVDGTKYEI
-1528 DKLSE
+1528 DSLSE

-1551 VGIERS
+1551 VGIESS
-1557 SDDSPHPYIIGSDF
+1557 SDDSPQPYIIGSDF

-1776 DEVPAEQ
+1776 DEVSAEQ

-1798 MPIPKNEDVNDFANT
+1798 MPIPKNEDVNDFANN

-1885 SVIWYRVEIQVNTN
+1885 SVIWYRVAIQVNTN

-2072 KNWNDYEGWNGDN
+2072 KDWDDYEGWNGDN

-2136 GREQAVRIALSWVGK
+2136 SREQAVRIALSWVGK

-2180 TAGTAWNFIRMYSS
+2180 TAGTAWDFIRMYSS

-2209 KAIKSPSTS
+2209 KAIKSPSAS

-2226 RHVRSVGAGALVSSD
+2226 RHVRSVSAGALVSSD
-2241 NVNIDADDVNEI
+2241 NVNIDANDVNEI
-2253 NTSGSNEALLMMK
+2253 NNSGSNEALLMMK

-2272 YIGELDE
+2272 YIGELNE

-2335 KTWLYPFDYDKY
+2335 KTWLYRFDCDKY
-2347 KAFEETRKE
+2347 KAFEEARKE

>member
-8 FGVNAASEAASKLQ
+8 FGVNATSEVASKLQ

-130 TAMIREKVEPEQ
+130 TAMIREKIEPEQ

-162 ENVAAQ
+162 ENVATQ

-186 DVTTEPQQAAAQ
+186 DVTAEPQQAAAQ
-198 PVPDAEPAY
+198 PVPEAEPAY
-207 SEPNTY
+207 SEPDTY

-262 SSFGMESMS
+262 SSFGMESTS

-287 IDYGSTQHND
+287 VDYGSTQHND

-335 EPASMPS
+335 EPVSMPS

-365 SFEETSAESQNTAP
+365 SFEETSAESQNTAS

-393 KALERIVETGEVR
+393 KTLERIVETGEVR

-419 LTNNSFD
+419 LTNNSFG

-431 TESVNLTQQKE
+431 AESVNLTQQKE

-461 MDSTF
+461 MDSTL

-519 EWDSNGGLE
+519 EWDSNSSLE

-536 SFMRTESVVQS
+536 SFMRTESAVQS
-547 LNQKFQTDDKHGAST
+547 LNQKFQADDKHGAST

-638 GKTVNKSINVV
+638 GKTVNKSINAV

-676 KSSSSMRLGAA
+676 RSSSSMRLGAA

-737 SAQRKEKVKEKQGE
+737 SARRKEKVKEKQGE
-751 YDDAYKIKK
+751 YDDAYKVKK

-765 THQDELADF
+765 THQEELADF

-1412 DALGANS
+1412 D
-1419 DKELGDVLGMSPAE
+1419 VLGMSPAE

-1557 SDDSPHPYIIGSDF
+1557 SDDSPQPYIIGSDF

-1776 DEVPAEQ
+1776 DEVSAEQ

-1798 MPIPKNEDVNDFANT
+1798 MPIPKNEDVNDFANN

-1885 SVIWYRVEIQVNTN
+1885 SVIWYRVAIQVNTN

-1955 LALVGTYNEDY
+1955 LALAGTYNEDY

-2072 KNWNDYEGWNGDN
+2072 KDWDDYEGWNGDN

-2136 GREQAVRIALSWVGK
+2136 SREQAVRIALSWVGK

-2180 TAGTAWNFIRMYSS
+2180 TAGTAWDFIRMYSS

-2209 KAIKSPSTS
+2209 KAIKSPSAS

-2226 RHVRSVGAGALVSSD
+2226 RHVRSVSAGALVSSD
-2241 NVNIDADDVNEI
+2241 NVNIDANDVNEI
-2253 NTSGSNEALLMMK
+2253 NNSGSNEALLMMK

-2272 YIGELDE
+2272 YIGELNE

-2335 KTWLYPFDYDKY
+2335 KTWLYRFDCDKY
-2347 KAFEETRKE
+2347 KAFEEARKE

>member
-8 FGVNAASEAASKLQ
+8 FGVNATSEVASKLQ

-130 TAMIREKVEPEQ
+130 TAMIREKIEPKQ

-536 SFMRTESVVQS
+536 SFMRTESAVQS
-547 LNQKFQTDDKHGAST
+547 LNQKFQADDKHGASA

-619 VESEEQKLFTYTF
+619 AESEEQKLFTYTF

-737 SAQRKEKVKEKQGE
+737 SAQRKERVKEKQGE

-1236 ALTMFVVV
+1236 SLTMFVVV

-1412 DALGANS
+1412 DVLS

-1514 GNPTVKVNGSIETI
+1514 GNPTVKVDGTKYEI
-1528 DKLSE
+1528 DSLSE

-1551 VGIERS
+1551 VGIESS
-1557 SDDSPHPYIIGSDF
+1557 SDDSPQPYIIGSDF

-1798 MPIPKNEDVNDFANT
+1798 MPIPKNEDVNDFANN

-1885 SVIWYRVEIQVNTN
+1885 SVIWYRVAIQVNTN

-2072 KNWNDYEGWNGDN
+2072 KDWDDYEGWNGDN

-2136 GREQAVRIALSWVGK
+2136 SREQAVRIALSWVGK

-2180 TAGTAWNFIRMYSS
+2180 TAGTAWDFIRMYSS

-2209 KAIKSPSTS
+2209 KAIKSPSAS

-2226 RHVRSVGAGALVSSD
+2226 RHVRSVSAGALVSSD
-2241 NVNIDADDVNEI
+2241 NVNIDANDVNEI
-2253 NTSGSNEALLMMK
+2253 NNSGSNEALLMMK

-2272 YIGELDE
+2272 YIGELNE

-2335 KTWLYPFDYDKY
+2335 KTWLYRFDCDKY
-2347 KAFEETRKE
+2347 KAFEEARKE

>member
-8 FGVNAASEAASKLQ
+8 FGVNATSEVASKLQ

-130 TAMIREKVEPEQ
+130 TAMIREKIEPKQ

-466 MGQFLE
+466 MGQFLK

-536 SFMRTESVVQS
+536 SFMRTESAVQS
-547 LNQKFQTDDKHGAST
+547 LNQKFQADDKHGASA

-619 VESEEQKLFTYTF
+619 AESEEQKLFTYTF

-737 SAQRKEKVKEKQGE
+737 SAQRKERVKEKQGE

-1412 DALGANS
+1412 D
-1419 DKELGDVLGMSPAE
+1419 VLGMSPAE

-1514 GNPTVKVNGSIETI
+1514 GNPTVKVDGTKYEI
-1528 DKLSE
+1528 DSLSE

-1551 VGIERS
+1551 VGIESS
-1557 SDDSPHPYIIGSDF
+1557 SDDSPQPYIIGSDF

-1776 DEVPAEQ
+1776 DEVSAEQ

-1798 MPIPKNEDVNDFANT
+1798 MPIPKNEDVNDFANN

-1885 SVIWYRVEIQVNTN
+1885 SVIWYRVAIQVNTN

-2072 KNWNDYEGWNGDN
+2072 KDWDDYEGWNGDN

-2136 GREQAVRIALSWVGK
+2136 SREQAVRIALSWVGK

-2180 TAGTAWNFIRMYSS
+2180 TAGTAWDFIRMYSS

-2209 KAIKSPSTS
+2209 KAIKSPSAS

-2226 RHVRSVGAGALVSSD
+2226 RHVRSVSAGALVSSD
-2241 NVNIDADDVNEI
+2241 NVNIDANDVNEI
-2253 NTSGSNEALLMMK
+2253 NNSGSNEALLMMK

-2272 YIGELDE
+2272 YIGELNE

-2335 KTWLYPFDYDKY
+2335 KTWLYRFDCDKY
-2347 KAFEETRKE
+2347 KAFEEARKE

>member
-8 FGVNAASEAASKLQ
+8 FGVNATSEVASKLQ
-22 KIANNEVQKET
+22 KIANDEVQKET

-130 TAMIREKVEPEQ
+130 TAMIREKIEPEQ

-186 DVTTEPQQAAAQ
+186 DVTAEPQQAAAQ
-198 PVPDAEPAY
+198 PVPEAEPAY
-207 SEPNTY
+207 SEPDTY
-213 ESSYTE
+213 ESPYTK

-234 ADPMQAETTENAQVE
+234 TDPMQAETTENAQVE

-262 SSFGMESMS
+262 SSFGMESTS

-287 IDYGSTQHND
+287 VDYGSTQHND

-335 EPASMPS
+335 EPVSMPS

-379 TTPYSDFLSNYDNM
+379 TSQNTASTTPYSDFLSNYDNM
-393 KALERIVETGEVR
+393 KTLERIVETGEVR

-419 LTNNSFD
+419 LTNNSFG

-431 TESVNLTQQKE
+431 AESVNLTQQKE

-519 EWDSNGGLE
+519 EWDSNSSLE

-536 SFMRTESVVQS
+536 SFMRTESAVQS

-638 GKTVNKSINVV
+638 GKTVNKSINAV

-676 KSSSSMRLGAA
+676 RSSSSMRLGAA

-737 SAQRKEKVKEKQGE
+737 SARRKEKVKEKQGE
-751 YDDAYKIKK
+751 YDDAYKVKK

-1412 DALGANS
+1412 D
-1419 DKELGDVLGMSPAE
+1419 VLGMSPAE

-1551 VGIERS
+1551 VGIESS
-1557 SDDSPHPYIIGSDF
+1557 SDDSPQPYIIGSDF

-1776 DEVPAEQ
+1776 DEVSAEQ

-1798 MPIPKNEDVNDFANT
+1798 MPIPKNEDVNDFANN

-2072 KNWNDYEGWNGDN
+2072 KDWDDYEGWNGDN

-2136 GREQAVRIALSWVGK
+2136 SREQAVRIALSWVGK

-2180 TAGTAWNFIRMYSS
+2180 TAGTAWDFIRMYSS

-2209 KAIKSPSTS
+2209 KAIKSPSAS

-2226 RHVRSVGAGALVSSD
+2226 RHVRSVSAGALVSSD
-2241 NVNIDADDVNEI
+2241 NVNIDANDVNEI
-2253 NTSGSNEALLMMK
+2253 NNSGSNEALLMMK

-2272 YIGELDE
+2272 YIGELNE

-2335 KTWLYPFDYDKY
+2335 KTWLYRFDCDKY
-2347 KAFEETRKE
+2347 KAFEEARKE

>member
-8 FGVNAASEAASKLQ
+8 FGVNATSEVASKLQ

-130 TAMIREKVEPEQ
+130 TAMIREKIEPKQ

-536 SFMRTESVVQS
+536 SFMRTESAVQS
-547 LNQKFQTDDKHGAST
+547 LNQKFQADDKHGASA

-619 VESEEQKLFTYTF
+619 AESEEQKLFTYTF

-737 SAQRKEKVKEKQGE
+737 SAQRKERVKEKQGE

-1011 AENKGYQFITAT
+1011 AESKGYQFITAT

-1034 TAKQLK
+1034 TTKQLK

-1069 AKLAQKGMSGATK
+1069 AKLTQKGMSGATK

-1236 ALTMFVVV
+1236 ALTLFVVV
-1244 MTIIESFTNF
+1244 MTVIESFTNF

-1412 DALGANS
+1412 D
-1419 DKELGDVLGMSPAE
+1419 VLGMSPAE

-1557 SDDSPHPYIIGSDF
+1557 SDDSPQPYIIGSDF

-1776 DEVPAEQ
+1776 DEVSAEQ

-1798 MPIPKNEDVNDFANT
+1798 MPIPKNEDVNDFANN

-2072 KNWNDYEGWNGDN
+2072 KDWDDYEGWNGDN

-2180 TAGTAWNFIRMYSS
+2180 TAGTAWDFIRMYSS

-2209 KAIKSPSTS
+2209 KAIKFPSTS

-2253 NTSGSNEALLMMK
+2253 NNSGSNEALLMMK

-2272 YIGELDE
+2272 YIGELNE

-2335 KTWLYPFDYDKY
+2335 KTWLYRFDCDKY
-2347 KAFEETRKE
+2347 KAFEEARKE

>member
-8 FGVNAASEAASKLQ
+8 FGVNATSEVASKLQ

-130 TAMIREKVEPEQ
+130 TAMIREKIEPKQ

-271 STEPFSAYGDV
+271 SIEPFSAYGDV

-536 SFMRTESVVQS
+536 SFMRTESAVQS
-547 LNQKFQTDDKHGAST
+547 LNQKFQADDKHGASA

-619 VESEEQKLFTYTF
+619 AESEEQKLFTYTF

-737 SAQRKEKVKEKQGE
+737 SAQRKERVKEKQGE

-891 PELDFIRKNKSSFT
+891 PELDFIRKNKSSFI

-1412 DALGANS
+1412 D
-1419 DKELGDVLGMSPAE
+1419 VLGMSPAE

-1514 GNPTVKVNGSIETI
+1514 GNPTVKVDGTKYEI
-1528 DKLSE
+1528 DSLSE

-1551 VGIERS
+1551 VGIESS
-1557 SDDSPHPYIIGSDF
+1557 SDDSPQPYIIGSDF

-1776 DEVPAEQ
+1776 DEVSAEQ

-1798 MPIPKNEDVNDFANT
+1798 MPIPKNEDVNDFANN

-1885 SVIWYRVEIQVNTN
+1885 SVIWYRVAIQVNTN

-1991 NYSGTVSDA
+1991 NYSDTVSDA

-2072 KNWNDYEGWNGDN
+2072 KDWDDYEGWNGDN

-2136 GREQAVRIALSWVGK
+2136 SREQAVRIALSWVGK

-2180 TAGTAWNFIRMYSS
+2180 TAGTAWDFIRMYSS

-2209 KAIKSPSTS
+2209 KAIKSPSAS

-2226 RHVRSVGAGALVSSD
+2226 RHVRSVSAGALVSSD
-2241 NVNIDADDVNEI
+2241 NVNIDANDVNEI
-2253 NTSGSNEALLMMK
+2253 NNSGSNEALLMMK

-2272 YIGELDE
+2272 YIGELNE

-2335 KTWLYPFDYDKY
+2335 KTWLYRFDCDKY
-2347 KAFEETRKE
+2347 KAFEEARKE

>member
-1 MAIEFFN
+1 VAIEFFN
-8 FGVNAASEAASKLQ
+8 FGVNATSEVASKLQ

-130 TAMIREKVEPEQ
+130 TAMIREKIEPKQ

-262 SSFGMESMS
+262 SSFGMESTS

-335 EPASMPS
+335 ESASMPS

-536 SFMRTESVVQS
+536 SFMRTESAVQS
-547 LNQKFQTDDKHGAST
+547 LNQKFQADDKHGASA

-619 VESEEQKLFTYTF
+619 AESEEQKLFTYTF

-737 SAQRKEKVKEKQGE
+737 SAQRKERVKEKQGE

-1412 DALGANS
+1412 DS

-1514 GNPTVKVNGSIETI
+1514 GNPTVKVDGTKYEI
-1528 DKLSE
+1528 DSLSE

-1551 VGIERS
+1551 VGIESS
-1557 SDDSPHPYIIGSDF
+1557 SDDSPQPYIIGSDF

-1776 DEVPAEQ
+1776 DEVSAEQ

-1798 MPIPKNEDVNDFANT
+1798 MPIPKNEDVNDFANN

-1885 SVIWYRVEIQVNTN
+1885 SVIWYRVAIQVNTN

-2180 TAGTAWNFIRMYSS
+2180 TAGTAWDFIRMYSS

>member
-8 FGVNAASEAASKLQ
+8 FGVNATSEVASKLQ

-130 TAMIREKVEPEQ
+130 TAMIREKIEPKQ

-271 STEPFSAYGDV
+271 SIEPFSAYGDV

-1400 FETDANSDKELG
+1400 FEIDANSD
-1412 DALGANS
+1412 ANS

-1514 GNPTVKVNGSIETI
+1514 GNPTVKVDGTKYEI
-1528 DKLSE
+1528 DSLSE

-1551 VGIERS
+1551 VGIESS
-1557 SDDSPHPYIIGSDF
+1557 SDDSPQPYIIGSDF

-1776 DEVPAEQ
+1776 DEVSAEQ

-1798 MPIPKNEDVNDFANT
+1798 MPIPKNEDVNDFANN

-1885 SVIWYRVEIQVNTN
+1885 SVIWYRVAIQVNTN

-2180 TAGTAWNFIRMYSS
+2180 TAGTAWDFIRMYSS

-2326 YYYVKNPDG
+2326 YYYVKNPNG

>member
-8 FGVNAASEAASKLQ
+8 FGVNATSEVASKLQ

-130 TAMIREKVEPEQ
+130 TAMIREKIEPKQ

-536 SFMRTESVVQS
+536 SFMRTESAVQS
-547 LNQKFQTDDKHGAST
+547 LNQKFQADDKHGASA

-619 VESEEQKLFTYTF
+619 AESEEQKLFTYTF

-737 SAQRKEKVKEKQGE
+737 SAQRKERVKEKQGE

-1011 AENKGYQFITAT
+1011 AESKGYQFITAT

-1034 TAKQLK
+1034 TTKQLK

-1069 AKLAQKGMSGATK
+1069 AKLTQKGMSGATK

-1412 DALGANS
+1412 D
-1419 DKELGDVLGMSPAE
+1419 VLGMSPAE

-1551 VGIERS
+1551 VGIESS
-1557 SDDSPHPYIIGSDF
+1557 SDDSPQPYIIGSDF

-1776 DEVPAEQ
+1776 DEVSAEQ

-1798 MPIPKNEDVNDFANT
+1798 MPIPKNEDVNDFANN

-2072 KNWNDYEGWNGDN
+2072 KDWDDYEGWNGDN

-2136 GREQAVRIALSWVGK
+2136 SREQAVRIALSWVGK

-2180 TAGTAWNFIRMYSS
+2180 TAGTAWDFIRMYSS
-2194 WTGQTATQSNTIDNS
+2194 WTGQTATQSSTIDNS
-2209 KAIKSPSTS
+2209 KAIKSPSAS

-2226 RHVRSVGAGALVSSD
+2226 RHVRSVSAGALVSSD
-2241 NVNIDADDVNEI
+2241 NVNIDANDVNEI
-2253 NTSGSNEALLMMK
+2253 NNSGSNEALLMMK

-2272 YIGELDE
+2272 YIGELNE

-2335 KTWLYPFDYDKY
+2335 KTWLYRFDCDKY
-2347 KAFEETRKE
+2347 KAFEEARKE

>member
-8 FGVNAASEAASKLQ
+8 FGVNATSEVASKLQ

-130 TAMIREKVEPEQ
+130 TAMIREKIEPEQ

-186 DVTTEPQQAAAQ
+186 DVTAEPQQAAAQ
-198 PVPDAEPAY
+198 PVPEAEPAY
-207 SEPNTY
+207 SEPDTY
-213 ESSYTE
+213 ESPYTK

-234 ADPMQAETTENAQVE
+234 TDPMQAETTENAQVE

-262 SSFGMESMS
+262 SSFGMESTS

-287 IDYGSTQHND
+287 VDYGSTQHND

-335 EPASMPS
+335 EPVSMPS

-379 TTPYSDFLSNYDNM
+379 TSQNTASTTPYSDFLSNYDNM
-393 KALERIVETGEVR
+393 KTLERIVETGEVR

-419 LTNNSFD
+419 LTNNSFG

-431 TESVNLTQQKE
+431 AESVNLTQQKE

-519 EWDSNGGLE
+519 EWDSNSSLE

-536 SFMRTESVVQS
+536 SFMRTESAVQS

-638 GKTVNKSINVV
+638 GKTVNKSINAV

-676 KSSSSMRLGAA
+676 RSSSSMRLGAA

-737 SAQRKEKVKEKQGE
+737 SARRKEKVKEKQGE
-751 YDDAYKIKK
+751 YDDAYKVKK

-1040 ELGISNSTRNAL
+1040 ELGISNSIRNAL

-1412 DALGANS
+1412 D
-1419 DKELGDVLGMSPAE
+1419 VLGMSPAE

-1551 VGIERS
+1551 VGIESS
-1557 SDDSPHPYIIGSDF
+1557 SDDSPQPYIIGSDF

-1776 DEVPAEQ
+1776 DEVSAEQ

-1798 MPIPKNEDVNDFANT
+1798 MPIPKNEDVNDFANN

-2072 KNWNDYEGWNGDN
+2072 KDWDDYEGWNGDN

-2136 GREQAVRIALSWVGK
+2136 SREQAVRIALSWVGK

-2180 TAGTAWNFIRMYSS
+2180 TAGTAWDFIRMYSS

-2209 KAIKSPSTS
+2209 KAIKSPSAS

-2226 RHVRSVGAGALVSSD
+2226 RHVRSVSAGALVSSD
-2241 NVNIDADDVNEI
+2241 NVNIDANDVNEI
-2253 NTSGSNEALLMMK
+2253 NNSGSNEALLMMK

-2272 YIGELDE
+2272 YIGELNE

-2335 KTWLYPFDYDKY
+2335 KTWLYRFDCDKY
-2347 KAFEETRKE
+2347 KAFEEARKE

>member
-130 TAMIREKVEPEQ
+130 TAMIREKIEPKQ

-519 EWDSNGGLE
+519 EWDSNSGLE

-536 SFMRTESVVQS
+536 SFMRTESAVQS
-547 LNQKFQTDDKHGAST
+547 LNQKFQADDKHGASA

-619 VESEEQKLFTYTF
+619 AESEEQKLFTYTF

-737 SAQRKEKVKEKQGE
+737 SAQRKERVKEKQGE

-1412 DALGANS
+1412 D
-1419 DKELGDVLGMSPAE
+1419 VLGMSPAE

-1514 GNPTVKVNGSIETI
+1514 GNPTVKVDGTKYEI
-1528 DKLSE
+1528 DSLSE

-1551 VGIERS
+1551 VGIESS
-1557 SDDSPHPYIIGSDF
+1557 SDDSPQPYIIGSDF

-1776 DEVPAEQ
+1776 DEVSAEQ

-1798 MPIPKNEDVNDFANT
+1798 MPIPKNEDVNDFANS

-2180 TAGTAWNFIRMYSS
+2180 TAGTAWDFIRMYSS

-2253 NTSGSNEALLMMK
+2253 NNSGSNEALLMMK

-2272 YIGELDE
+2272 YIGELNE

-2326 YYYVKNPDG
+2326 YYYVKNPDD
-2335 KTWLYPFDYDKY
+2335 KTWLYPFDNDKY

>member
-8 FGVNAASEAASKLQ
+8 FGVNAASEVASKLQ

-130 TAMIREKVEPEQ
+130 TAMIREKIEPKQ

-536 SFMRTESVVQS
+536 SFMRTESAVQS
-547 LNQKFQTDDKHGAST
+547 LNQKFQADDKHGASA

-619 VESEEQKLFTYTF
+619 AESEEQKLFTYTF

-1412 DALGANS
+1412 D
-1419 DKELGDVLGMSPAE
+1419 VLGMSPAE

-1514 GNPTVKVNGSIETI
+1514 GNPTVKVDGTKYEI
-1528 DKLSE
+1528 DSLSE

-1551 VGIERS
+1551 VGIESS
-1557 SDDSPHPYIIGSDF
+1557 SDDSPQPYIIGSDF

-1776 DEVPAEQ
+1776 DEVSAEQ

-1798 MPIPKNEDVNDFANT
+1798 MPIPKNEDVNDFANN

-1885 SVIWYRVEIQVNTN
+1885 SVIWYRVAIQVNTN

-2072 KNWNDYEGWNGDN
+2072 KDWDDYEGWNGDN

-2136 GREQAVRIALSWVGK
+2136 SREQAVRIALSWVGK

-2180 TAGTAWNFIRMYSS
+2180 TAGTAWDFIRMYSS

-2209 KAIKSPSTS
+2209 KAIKSPSAS

-2226 RHVRSVGAGALVSSD
+2226 RHVRSVSAGALVSSD
-2241 NVNIDADDVNEI
+2241 NVNIDANDVNEI
-2253 NTSGSNEALLMMK
+2253 NNSGSNEALLMMK

-2272 YIGELDE
+2272 YIGELNE

-2335 KTWLYPFDYDKY
+2335 KTWLYRFDCDKY
-2347 KAFEETRKE
+2347 KAFEEARKE

>member
-8 FGVNAASEAASKLQ
+8 FGVNATSEVASKLQ

-130 TAMIREKVEPEQ
+130 TAMIREKIEPEQ

-186 DVTTEPQQAAAQ
+186 DVTAEPQQAAAQ
-198 PVPDAEPAY
+198 PVPEAEPAY
-207 SEPNTY
+207 SEPDTY

-262 SSFGMESMS
+262 SSFGMESTS

-287 IDYGSTQHND
+287 VDYGSTQHND

-316 VADKATAEPQ
+316 VADKVTAEPQ

-335 EPASMPS
+335 EPVSMPS

-352 QSQPSPSYSGYTS
+352 ESQPSPSYSGYTS

-379 TTPYSDFLSNYDNM
+379 TSQNTASTTPYSDFLSNYDNM
-393 KALERIVETGEVR
+393 KTLERIVETGEVR

-419 LTNNSFD
+419 LTNNSFG

-431 TESVNLTQQKE
+431 AESVNLTQQKE

-519 EWDSNGGLE
+519 EWDSNSSLE

-536 SFMRTESVVQS
+536 SFMRTESAVQS

-638 GKTVNKSINVV
+638 GKTVNKSINAV

-676 KSSSSMRLGAA
+676 RSSSSMRLGAA

-737 SAQRKEKVKEKQGE
+737 SARRKEKVKEKQGE
-751 YDDAYKIKK
+751 YDDAYKVKK

-1412 DALGANS
+1412 D
-1419 DKELGDVLGMSPAE
+1419 VLGMSPAE

-1557 SDDSPHPYIIGSDF
+1557 SDDSPQPYIIGSDF

-1776 DEVPAEQ
+1776 DEVSAEQ

-1798 MPIPKNEDVNDFANT
+1798 MPIPKNEDVNDFANN

-1885 SVIWYRVEIQVNTN
+1885 SVIWYRVAIQVNTN

-2180 TAGTAWNFIRMYSS
+2180 TAGTAWDFIRMYSS

-2335 KTWLYPFDYDKY
+2335 KTWLYRFDCDKY
-2347 KAFEETRKE
+2347 KAFEEARKE

>member
-8 FGVNAASEAASKLQ
+8 FGVNATSEVASKLQ

-130 TAMIREKVEPEQ
+130 TAMIREKIEPKQ

-271 STEPFSAYGDV
+271 SIEPFSAYGDV

-536 SFMRTESVVQS
+536 SFMRTESAVQS
-547 LNQKFQTDDKHGAST
+547 LNQKFQADDKHGASA

-619 VESEEQKLFTYTF
+619 AESEEQKLFTYTF

-737 SAQRKEKVKEKQGE
+737 SAQRKERVKEKQGE

-1412 DALGANS
+1412 ANS

-1514 GNPTVKVNGSIETI
+1514 GNPTVKVDGTKYEI
-1528 DKLSE
+1528 DSLSE

-1551 VGIERS
+1551 VGIESS
-1557 SDDSPHPYIIGSDF
+1557 SDDSPQPYIIGSDF

-1597 DLCLWSGMTSNKTTF
+1597 DLCLWSDMTSNKTTF

-1776 DEVPAEQ
+1776 DEVSAEQ

-1798 MPIPKNEDVNDFANT
+1798 MPIPKNEDVNDFANN

-1885 SVIWYRVEIQVNTN
+1885 SVIWYRVAIQVNTN

-2072 KNWNDYEGWNGDN
+2072 KDWDDYEGWNGDN

-2136 GREQAVRIALSWVGK
+2136 SREQAVRIALSWVGK

-2180 TAGTAWNFIRMYSS
+2180 TAGTAWDFIRMYSS

-2209 KAIKSPSTS
+2209 KAIKSPSAS

-2226 RHVRSVGAGALVSSD
+2226 RHVRSVSAGALVSSD
-2241 NVNIDADDVNEI
+2241 NVNIDANDVNEI
-2253 NTSGSNEALLMMK
+2253 NNSGSNEALLMMK

-2272 YIGELDE
+2272 YIGELNE

-2335 KTWLYPFDYDKY
+2335 KTWLYRFDCDKY
-2347 KAFEETRKE
+2347 KAFEEARKE

>member
-8 FGVNAASEAASKLQ
+8 FGVNATSEVASKLQ

-130 TAMIREKVEPEQ
+130 TAMIREKIEPKQ

-162 ENVAAQ
+162 DNVATQ

-342 TAPEPVHTDS
+342 TAPEPVHTDR

-536 SFMRTESVVQS
+536 SFMRTESAVQS
-547 LNQKFQTDDKHGAST
+547 LNQKFQADDKHGASA

-619 VESEEQKLFTYTF
+619 AESEEQKLFTYTF

-737 SAQRKEKVKEKQGE
+737 SAQRKERVKEKQGE

-1412 DALGANS
+1412 D
-1419 DKELGDVLGMSPAE
+1419 VLGMSPAE

-1514 GNPTVKVNGSIETI
+1514 GNPTVKVDGTKYEI
-1528 DKLSE
+1528 DSLSE

-1551 VGIERS
+1551 VGIESS
-1557 SDDSPHPYIIGSDF
+1557 SDDSPQPYIIGSDF

-1776 DEVPAEQ
+1776 DEVSAEQ

-1798 MPIPKNEDVNDFANT
+1798 MPIPKNEDVNDFANN

-1839 GNVYHINTTFVTNY
+1839 GNVYHINTTFVTNC

-1885 SVIWYRVEIQVNTN
+1885 SVIWYRVAIQVNTN

-1938 HLGVISRG
+1938 RLGVISRG

-2072 KNWNDYEGWNGDN
+2072 KDWDDYEGWNGDN

-2136 GREQAVRIALSWVGK
+2136 SREQAVRIALSWVGK

-2180 TAGTAWNFIRMYSS
+2180 TAGTAWDFIRMYSS

-2209 KAIKSPSTS
+2209 KAIKSPSAS

-2226 RHVRSVGAGALVSSD
+2226 RHVRSVSAGALVSSD
-2241 NVNIDADDVNEI
+2241 NVNIDANDVNEI
-2253 NTSGSNEALLMMK
+2253 NNSGSNEALLMMK

-2272 YIGELDE
+2272 YIGELNE

-2335 KTWLYPFDYDKY
+2335 KTWLYRFDCDKY
-2347 KAFEETRKE
+2347 KAFEEARKE

>member
-8 FGVNAASEAASKLQ
+8 FGVNATSEVASKLQ

-130 TAMIREKVEPEQ
+130 TAMIREKIEPKQ

-262 SSFGMESMS
+262 SSFGMESTS

-450 NENEKSFVQKS
+450 NEKEKSFVQKS

-536 SFMRTESVVQS
+536 SFMRTESAVQS
-547 LNQKFQTDDKHGAST
+547 LNQKFQADDKHGTSA

-619 VESEEQKLFTYTF
+619 AESEEQKLFTYTF

-737 SAQRKEKVKEKQGE
+737 SAQRKERVKEKQGE

-1011 AENKGYQFITAT
+1011 AESKGYQFITAT

-1412 DALGANS
+1412 D
-1419 DKELGDVLGMSPAE
+1419 VLGMSPAE

-1514 GNPTVKVNGSIETI
+1514 GNPTVKVDGTKYEI
-1528 DKLSE
+1528 DSLSE

-1551 VGIERS
+1551 VGIESS
-1557 SDDSPHPYIIGSDF
+1557 SDDSPQPYIIGSDF

-1776 DEVPAEQ
+1776 DEVSAEQ

-1798 MPIPKNEDVNDFANT
+1798 MPIPKNEDVNDFANN

-1885 SVIWYRVEIQVNTN
+1885 SVIWYRVAIQVNTN

-2180 TAGTAWNFIRMYSS
+2180 TAGTAWDFIRMYSS

-2326 YYYVKNPDG
+2326 SYYVKNPDG

>member
-8 FGVNAASEAASKLQ
+8 FGVNATSEVASKLQ

-130 TAMIREKVEPEQ
+130 TAMIREKIEPKQ

-536 SFMRTESVVQS
+536 SFMRTESAVQS
-547 LNQKFQTDDKHGAST
+547 LNQKFQADDKHGASA

-619 VESEEQKLFTYTF
+619 AESEEQKLFTYTF

-737 SAQRKEKVKEKQGE
+737 SAQRKERVKEKQGE

-1412 DALGANS
+1412 D
-1419 DKELGDVLGMSPAE
+1419 VLGMSPAE

-1514 GNPTVKVNGSIETI
+1514 GNPTVKVDGTKYEI
-1528 DKLSE
+1528 DSLSE

-1551 VGIERS
+1551 VGIESS
-1557 SDDSPHPYIIGSDF
+1557 SDDSPQPYIIGSDF

-1776 DEVPAEQ
+1776 DEVSAEQ

-1798 MPIPKNEDVNDFANT
+1798 MPIPKNEDVNDFANN

-1885 SVIWYRVEIQVNTN
+1885 SVIWYRVAIQVNTN

-2072 KNWNDYEGWNGDN
+2072 KDWDDYEGWNGDN

-2180 TAGTAWNFIRMYSS
+2180 TAGTAWDFIRMYSS

-2209 KAIKSPSTS
+2209 KAIKSPSAS

-2226 RHVRSVGAGALVSSD
+2226 RHVRSVSAGALVNSN

-2253 NTSGSNEALLMMK
+2253 NNSGSNEALLMMK

-2272 YIGELDE
+2272 YIGELNE

-2326 YYYVKNPDG
+2326 YYYVKNPDD
-2335 KTWLYPFDYDKY
+2335 KTWLYRFDCDKY

>member
-8 FGVNAASEAASKLQ
+8 FGVNATSEVASKLQ

-130 TAMIREKVEPEQ
+130 TAMIREKIEPKQ

-271 STEPFSAYGDV
+271 SIEPFSAYGDV

-450 NENEKSFVQKS
+450 NEKEKSFVQKS

-536 SFMRTESVVQS
+536 SFMRTESAVQS
-547 LNQKFQTDDKHGAST
+547 LNQKFQADDKHGTSA

-619 VESEEQKLFTYTF
+619 AESEEQKLFTYTF

-737 SAQRKEKVKEKQGE
+737 SAQRKERVKEKQGE

-1011 AENKGYQFITAT
+1011 AESKGYQFITAT

-1034 TAKQLK
+1034 TTKQLK

-1069 AKLAQKGMSGATK
+1069 AKLTQKGMSGATK

-1412 DALGANS
+1412 D
-1419 DKELGDVLGMSPAE
+1419 VLGMSPAE

-1514 GNPTVKVNGSIETI
+1514 GNPTVKVDGTKYEI
-1528 DKLSE
+1528 DSLSE

-1551 VGIERS
+1551 VGIESS
-1557 SDDSPHPYIIGSDF
+1557 SDDSPQPYIIGSDF

-1776 DEVPAEQ
+1776 DEVSAEQ

-1798 MPIPKNEDVNDFANT
+1798 MPIPKNEDVNDFANN

-1885 SVIWYRVEIQVNTN
+1885 SVIWYRVAIQVNTN

-2072 KNWNDYEGWNGDN
+2072 KDWDDYEGWNGDN

-2136 GREQAVRIALSWVGK
+2136 SREQAVRIALSWVGK

-2180 TAGTAWNFIRMYSS
+2180 TAGTAWDFIRMYSS

-2209 KAIKSPSTS
+2209 KAIKSPSAS

-2226 RHVRSVGAGALVSSD
+2226 RHVRSVSAGALVSSD
-2241 NVNIDADDVNEI
+2241 NVNIDANDVNEI
-2253 NTSGSNEALLMMK
+2253 NNSGSNEALLMMK

-2272 YIGELDE
+2272 YIGELNE

-2335 KTWLYPFDYDKY
+2335 KTWLYRFDCDKY
-2347 KAFEETRKE
+2347 KAFEEARKE

>member
-8 FGVNAASEAASKLQ
+8 FGVNATSEVASKLQ

-74 RGGYNPDDYE
+74 RGSYNPDDYE

-130 TAMIREKVEPEQ
+130 TAMIREKIEPEQ

-186 DVTTEPQQAAAQ
+186 DVTAEPQQAAAQ
-198 PVPDAEPAY
+198 PVPEAEPAY
-207 SEPNTY
+207 SEPDTY

-262 SSFGMESMS
+262 SSFGMESTS

-287 IDYGSTQHND
+287 VDYSSTQHND

-335 EPASMPS
+335 EPVSMPS

-379 TTPYSDFLSNYDNM
+379 TSQNTASTTPYSDFLSNYDNM
-393 KALERIVETGEVR
+393 KTLERIVETGEVR

-419 LTNNSFD
+419 LTNNSFGD
-426 GAVSA
+426 AVSA
-431 TESVNLTQQKE
+431 AESVNLTQQKE

-509 ATEFHAKTGT
+509 ATEFHAKTGA
-519 EWDSNGGLE
+519 EWDSNSSLE

-536 SFMRTESVVQS
+536 SFMRTESAVQS

-638 GKTVNKSINVV
+638 GKTVNKSINAV

-676 KSSSSMRLGAA
+676 RSSSSMRLGAA

-737 SAQRKEKVKEKQGE
+737 SARRKEKVKEKQGE
-751 YDDAYKIKK
+751 YDDAYKVKK

-1297 YGTKGMSYSDYLKR
+1297 YGTKDMSYSDYLKR

-1400 FETDANSDKELG
+1400 FETD
-1412 DALGANS
+1412 ANS

-1557 SDDSPHPYIIGSDF
+1557 SDDSPQPYIIGSDF

-1798 MPIPKNEDVNDFANT
+1798 MPIPKNEDVNDFANN

-1946 NVFSMTNEQ
+1946 KVFSMTNEQ

-2072 KNWNDYEGWNGDN
+2072 KDWDDYEGWNGDN

-2180 TAGTAWNFIRMYSS
+2180 TAGTAWDFIRMYSS

-2253 NTSGSNEALLMMK
+2253 NNSGSNEALLMMK

-2272 YIGELDE
+2272 YIGELNE

-2326 YYYVKNPDG
+2326 YYYVKNPDD
-2335 KTWLYPFDYDKY
+2335 KTWLYRFDCDKY
-2347 KAFEETRKE
+2347 KAFEEARKG

>member
-8 FGVNAASEAASKLQ
+8 FGVNATSEVASKLQ

-130 TAMIREKVEPEQ
+130 TAMIREKIEPKQ

-186 DVTTEPQQAAAQ
+186 DVTAEPQQAAAQ
-198 PVPDAEPAY
+198 PVPEAEPAY
-207 SEPNTY
+207 SEPDTY

-262 SSFGMESMS
+262 SSFGMESTS

-287 IDYGSTQHND
+287 VDYGSTQHND

-335 EPASMPS
+335 EPVFMPS

-365 SFEETSAESQNTAP
+365 SFEETSAESQNTAS

-393 KALERIVETGEVR
+393 KTLERIVETGEVR

-419 LTNNSFD
+419 LTNNSFG

-431 TESVNLTQQKE
+431 AESVNLTQQKE

-461 MDSTF
+461 MDSTL

-519 EWDSNGGLE
+519 EWDSNSSLE

-536 SFMRTESVVQS
+536 SFMRTESAVQS
-547 LNQKFQTDDKHGAST
+547 LNQKFQADDKHGAST

-638 GKTVNKSINVV
+638 GKTVNKSINAV

-676 KSSSSMRLGAA
+676 RSSSSMRLGAA

-737 SAQRKEKVKEKQGE
+737 SARRKEKVKEKQGE
-751 YDDAYKIKK
+751 YDDAYKVKK

-765 THQDELADF
+765 THQEELADF

-1412 DALGANS
+1412 D
-1419 DKELGDVLGMSPAE
+1419 VLGMSPAE

-1557 SDDSPHPYIIGSDF
+1557 SDDSPQPYIIGSDF

-1767 TDKTNDTWK
+1767 IDKTNDTWK
-1776 DEVPAEQ
+1776 DEVSAEQ

-1798 MPIPKNEDVNDFANT
+1798 MPIPKNEDVNDFANN

-1885 SVIWYRVEIQVNTN
+1885 SVIWYRVAIQVNTN

-2072 KNWNDYEGWNGDN
+2072 KDWDDYEGWNGDN

-2136 GREQAVRIALSWVGK
+2136 SREQAVRIALSWVGK

-2180 TAGTAWNFIRMYSS
+2180 TAGTAWDFIRMYSS

-2209 KAIKSPSTS
+2209 KAIKSPSAS

-2226 RHVRSVGAGALVSSD
+2226 RHVRSVSAGALVSSD
-2241 NVNIDADDVNEI
+2241 NVNIDANDVNEI
-2253 NTSGSNEALLMMK
+2253 NNSGSNEALLMMK

-2272 YIGELDE
+2272 YIGELNE

-2335 KTWLYPFDYDKY
+2335 KTWLYRFDCDKY
-2347 KAFEETRKE
+2347 KAFEEARKE

>member
-287 IDYGSTQHND
+287 IDYGSAQHND

-335 EPASMPS
+335 ESASMPS

-536 SFMRTESVVQS
+536 SFMRTESAVQS
-547 LNQKFQTDDKHGAST
+547 LNQKFQADDKHGASA

-619 VESEEQKLFTYTF
+619 AESEEQKLFTYTF

-867 DEIKNTI
+867 DEIKNAI

-1011 AENKGYQFITAT
+1011 AESKGYQFITAT

-1034 TAKQLK
+1034 TTKQLK

-1069 AKLAQKGMSGATK
+1069 AKLTQKGMSGATK

-1412 DALGANS
+1412 D
-1419 DKELGDVLGMSPAE
+1419 VLGMSPAE

-1514 GNPTVKVNGSIETI
+1514 GNPTVKVDGTKYEI
-1528 DKLSE
+1528 DSLSE

-1551 VGIERS
+1551 VGIESS
-1557 SDDSPHPYIIGSDF
+1557 SDDSPQPYIIGSDF

-1776 DEVPAEQ
+1776 DEVSAEQ

-1798 MPIPKNEDVNDFANT
+1798 MPIPKNEDVNDFANN

-1885 SVIWYRVEIQVNTN
+1885 SVIWYRVAIQVNTN

-2072 KNWNDYEGWNGDN
+2072 KDWDDYEGWNGDN

-2180 TAGTAWNFIRMYSS
+2180 TAGTAWDFIRMYSS

-2209 KAIKSPSTS
+2209 KAIKFPSTS

-2253 NTSGSNEALLMMK
+2253 NNSGSNEALLMMK

-2272 YIGELDE
+2272 YIGELNE

-2326 YYYVKNPDG
+2326 YYYVKNPDD
-2335 KTWLYPFDYDKY
+2335 KTWLYRFDCDKY
-2347 KAFEETRKE
+2347 KAFEEARKG

>member
-130 TAMIREKVEPEQ
+130 TAMIREKIEPKQ

-262 SSFGMESMS
+262 SSFGMESTS

-450 NENEKSFVQKS
+450 NEKEKSFVQKS

-536 SFMRTESVVQS
+536 SFMRTESAVQS
-547 LNQKFQTDDKHGAST
+547 LNQKFQADDKHGTSA

-619 VESEEQKLFTYTF
+619 AESEEQKLFTYTF

-737 SAQRKEKVKEKQGE
+737 SAQRKERVKEKQGE

-1011 AENKGYQFITAT
+1011 AESKGYQFITAT

-1131 VKKTNRLKNVDSVK
+1131 VKKTNKLKNVDSVK

-1205 GMLVQKVQAGV
+1205 GMLVQKVQAGI

-1244 MTIIESFTNF
+1244 MTVIESFTNF

-1311 FDNLLEADTQI
+1311 FDNLIENGTQI
-1322 AINPWHQKDA
+1322 VINPWHQKDA
-1332 VASLSNNTKYLT
+1332 VASLSNNTQYIT

-1400 FETDANSDKELG
+1400 FETD
-1412 DALGANS
+1412 ANS

-1514 GNPTVKVNGSIETI
+1514 GNPTVKVDGTKYEI
-1528 DKLSE
+1528 DSLSE

-1551 VGIERS
+1551 VGIESS
-1557 SDDSPHPYIIGSDF
+1557 SDDSPQPYIIGSDF

-1776 DEVPAEQ
+1776 DEVSAEQ

-1798 MPIPKNEDVNDFANT
+1798 MPIPKNEDVNDFANN

-1885 SVIWYRVEIQVNTN
+1885 SVIWYRVAIQVNTN

-2180 TAGTAWNFIRMYSS
+2180 TAGTAWDFIRMYSS

-2253 NTSGSNEALLMMK
+2253 NNSGSNEALLMMK

-2272 YIGELDE
+2272 YIGELNE

-2326 YYYVKNPDG
+2326 YYYVKNPDD
-2335 KTWLYPFDYDKY
+2335 KTWLYRFDCDKY
-2347 KAFEETRKE
+2347 KAFEEARKG

>member
-8 FGVNAASEAASKLQ
+8 FGVNATSEVASKLQ

-130 TAMIREKVEPEQ
+130 TAMIREKIEPKQ

-262 SSFGMESMS
+262 SSFGMESTS

-335 EPASMPS
+335 ESASMPS

-536 SFMRTESVVQS
+536 SFMRTESAVQS
-547 LNQKFQTDDKHGAST
+547 LNQKFQADDKHGTSA

-619 VESEEQKLFTYTF
+619 AESEEQKLFTYTF

-737 SAQRKEKVKEKQGE
+737 SAQRKERVKEKQGE

-1011 AENKGYQFITAT
+1011 AESKGYQFITAT

-1034 TAKQLK
+1034 TTKQLK

-1069 AKLAQKGMSGATK
+1069 AKLTQKGMSGATK

-1412 DALGANS
+1412 D
-1419 DKELGDVLGMSPAE
+1419 VLGMSPAE

-1551 VGIERS
+1551 VGIESS
-1557 SDDSPHPYIIGSDF
+1557 SDDSPQPYIIGSDF

-1776 DEVPAEQ
+1776 DEVSAEQ

-1798 MPIPKNEDVNDFANT
+1798 MPIPKNEDVNDFANN

-1885 SVIWYRVEIQVNTN
+1885 SVIWYRVAIQVNTN

-2072 KNWNDYEGWNGDN
+2072 KDWDDYEGWNGDN

-2136 GREQAVRIALSWVGK
+2136 SREQAVRIALSWVGK

-2180 TAGTAWNFIRMYSS
+2180 TAGTAWDFIRMYSS

-2209 KAIKSPSTS
+2209 KAIKSPSAS

-2226 RHVRSVGAGALVSSD
+2226 RHVRSVSAGALVSSD
-2241 NVNIDADDVNEI
+2241 NVNIDANDVNEI
-2253 NTSGSNEALLMMK
+2253 NNSGSNEALLMMK

-2272 YIGELDE
+2272 YIGELNE

-2326 YYYVKNPDG
+2326 YYYVKNPDD
-2335 KTWLYPFDYDKY
+2335 KTWLYRFDCDKY
-2347 KAFEETRKE
+2347 KAFEEARKE